1 MRKKF
6 VWIGGGILVVL
17 ILLVIILS
25 LFASSIVES
34 KARAYL
40 AKNPPKGFVIDF
52 EKISVRLWSRT
63 IKVKEISFM
72 SSTDSIS
79 AHMPGKEP
87 MNIRIES
94 IKLSG
99 IGLMRAWKGEHFKIN
114 KIEVI
119 NPRSSLLTEGS
130 VFNVKESIEKGH
142 EARVDSTR
150 PKPFHSIRIGEILV
164 KGGEL
169 AISDS
174 ASSLN
179 LLTTSDLFVEVKDV
193 YVDSTLKYFEAS
205 EIDIDIKDSEII
217 LPGDLYQMKFARMQ
231 IAKHDSS
238 IFIDSLQLIPLVER
252 YKFAVVYGKQTDV
265 FTVGMNSIRVNGIF
279 FDSLLMIQK
288 PIVRIVELN
297 DVQAEIFR
305 DKNRPFDFSNHPKLP
320 HQALRTMKKD
330 LTVEEVKINNG
341 FVKYIEHEAGADKP
355 GIVFFEQINAA
366 ITNITSDS
374 LRIIDHPTLAVN
386 ATAMLYGKGQLEA
399 NIQMRLND
407 PNDKLILKAHLGK
420 MEAGEANRMIEPGTL
435 VNISEGTI
443 DDITLTGNANRY
455 VGKGTMTM
463 KYNGLKID
471 VLKEKKDGEV
481 KRRWFVSTLATE
493 IVKSANPDHKKHL
506 RVSPMHFDRDMNK
519 GIINFLW
526 KTCFSGI
533 KETLLP
539 SKQKDNSKK
548 HKNK

>member
-6 VWIGGGILVVL
+6 IWIVSGILVVL
-17 ILLVIILS
+17 ILLLIIFS

-63 IKVKEISFM
+63 IKVKAISIM
-72 SSTDSIS
+72 SSTDSTS
-79 AHMPGKEP
+79 AHVPGKEP
-87 MNIRIES
+87 INIQIES

-99 IGLMRAWKGEHFKIN
+99 IGLIRAWKGEHFKIN

-130 VFNVKESIEKGH
+130 VFNAKESIEKSH
-142 EARVDSTR
+142 EASVDSTR
-150 PKPFHSIRIGEILV
+150 SKPFHSIRIGEVLV

-174 ASSLN
+174 VSSLN
-179 LLTTSDLFVEVKDV
+179 LLTTSDFFVEFKDV
-193 YVDSTLKYFEAS
+193 YVDSTLNYFEAS
-205 EIDIDIKDSEII
+205 EIDIDIKDSEIT

-252 YKFAVVYGKQTDV
+252 YKFAIVYGKQTDM
-265 FTVGMNSIRVNGIF
+265 FTVGMNSIKVNGIF

-305 DKNRPFDFSNHPKLP
+305 DKNRPFDFSNYPKLP
-320 HQALRTMKKD
+320 HQALRTMEKD
-330 LTVEEVKINNG
+330 FTVEEVRINNG
-341 FVKYIEHEAGADKP
+341 FVKYIEHEAGADNP
-355 GIVFFEQINAA
+355 GIVFFEQINGV

-374 LRIIDHPTLAVN
+374 LRIIDHPTLVVN
-386 ATAMLYGKGQLEA
+386 ATALLYGKGQLEA
-399 NIQMRLND
+399 NIQMPLND
-407 PNDKLILKAHLGK
+407 PNDKLTFGAHLGK
-420 MEAGEANRMIEPGTL
+420 MEAGEANRMIEPGTM

-443 DDITLTGNANRY
+443 DDITLSGNANRY
-455 VGKGTMTM
+455 VGKGSMTM
-463 KYNGLKID
+463 QYKELKID

-481 KRRWFVSTLATE
+481 KRRWLVSALATE

-506 RVSPMHFDRDMNK
+506 RVAPMHFDRDMNK

-539 SKQKDNSKK
+539 SKQKDES
-548 HKNK
+548 KNKKSK